1 VRERH
6 IEKNR
11 RTASA
16 AFGGGGHG
24 NVICEDSLSLS
35 RARARSL
42 LLSAVITWELQEE
55 RHVEEERVAAA
66 TESR

>member
-1 VRERH
+1 V
-6 IEKNR
+6 K
-11 RTASA
+11 TL
-16 AFGGGGHG
+16 
-24 NVICEDSLSLS
+24 SLSLS